1 MSVQLVGLQITLVQL
16 EKTTI
21 DMVVACNAALD
32 AGGDEMLRLI
42 RRRVSRTDHTQADLD
57 RKGNPYARRHGTIQA
72 NVLGGMFVQRPW
84 MVHTQSGKMLS
95 ALRGFRMAQTSNA
108 PTSGGF
114 QVDFGGNSIG
124 ESHAEDVILGTNV
137 MLPRDPMWE
146 TLAEPYTRK
155 RIYQAV
161 VKRLGKELRSK
172 VGIRFGSGKMRTMPG
187 AGTGAAQVPASA
199 GGGMP

>member
-1 MSVQLVGLQITLVQL
+1 MSVQIVGLQITLIQL
-16 EKTTI
+16 DKTTI
-21 DMVVACNAALD
+21 NMVTAANAALD
-32 AGGDEMLRLI
+32 AGGDEMLRMI

-57 RKGNPYARRHGTIQA
+57 RLGNPYARRHGGIQA
-72 NVLGGMFVQRPW
+72 NALGGMFVQRPW
-84 MVHTQSGKMLS
+84 MVHTQSGKMLA
-95 ALRGFRMAQTSNA
+95 ALRGFRMPATGGSTV
-108 PTSGGF
+108 PGF

-146 TLAEPYTRK
+146 TLAEPYTRE
-155 RIYQAV
+155 RIYKAV

-187 AGTGAAQVPASA
+187 AGTGGAQVPATTGA
-199 GGGMP
+199 